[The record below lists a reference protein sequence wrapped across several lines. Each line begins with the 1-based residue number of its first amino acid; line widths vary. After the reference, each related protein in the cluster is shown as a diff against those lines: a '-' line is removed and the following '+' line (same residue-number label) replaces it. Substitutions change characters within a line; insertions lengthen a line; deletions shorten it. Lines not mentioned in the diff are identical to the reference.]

1 MNVTSQF
8 RIFPAY
14 TMRHDKETWH
24 CSLHIYHFSTK
35 VSFSRGCERFFSA
48 PISTPKS
55 SLQTKLDSGYGAWGN
70 EKNLILHLYI
80 SYWTGPSNTWWVYF
94 WREHSNEIFL
104 VIFKHSELLGMS
116 AWGNSNHAVLKK
128 EFQMAKMMTPE
139 QSFKN
144 LIAYRS
150 KLVRW

>member
-14 TMRHDKETWH
+14 TMRHDKETWR

-48 PISTPKS
+48 PIISAP
-55 SLQTKLDSGYGAWGN
+55 LNPACKLNWIQA
-70 EKNLILHLYI
+70 
-80 SYWTGPSNTWWVYF
+80 TGPGEMKKSYFTFIYFILNRAIWWVYF

-104 VIFKHSELLGMS
+104 VIFKHCELLGIS
-116 AWGNSNHAVLKK
+116 AWGYSNHAVLKK